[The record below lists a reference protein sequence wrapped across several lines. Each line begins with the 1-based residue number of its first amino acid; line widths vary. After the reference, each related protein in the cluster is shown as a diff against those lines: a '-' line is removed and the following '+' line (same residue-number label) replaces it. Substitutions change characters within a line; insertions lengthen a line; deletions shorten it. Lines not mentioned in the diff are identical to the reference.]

1 MTDIGSLFAQVLSRM
16 WIVFVP
22 VGTAAIVAIMG
33 YIVIQSRRPLAAVGY
48 GCQKRTSPAVTGWA
62 APAEARRMA
71 AQARHDY
78 ALRAGLKRWDGVNA
92 EARSLHARE
101 AVHPA
106 GGRR

>member
-1 MTDIGSLFAQVLSRM
+1 M
-16 WIVFVP
+16 
-22 VGTAAIVAIMG
+22 
-33 YIVIQSRRPLAAVGY
+33 
-48 GCQKRTSPAVTGWA
+48 TGWA